1 MLPRPS
7 FWPASAF
14 SMSAS
19 RLLDRIAI
27 SLSAICIVHCLAVP
41 LVIAVLPIAVLGFGG
56 DSHFHEAILWLV
68 VPVSVV
74 GLIMGFREH
83 HRAQIAVT
91 GILGMAVI
99 AYASIYGHGQW
110 ALSIE
115 ILVSLLGSSLLAGA
129 HWANFVVVR
138 KVHVHHHHHH
148 HC

>member
-1 MLPRPS
+1 MLPGPS
-7 FWPASAF
+7 PWPAPAIP
-14 SMSAS
+14 MSAS

-27 SLSAICIVHCLAVP
+27 SLSAICIVHCLSVP
-41 LVIAVLPIAVLGFGG
+41 LVVAVLPIAVLGFGG
-56 DSHFHEAILWLV
+56 ESHFHAAMLWLV

-83 HRAQIAVT
+83 HRAQIVVA
-91 GILGMAVI
+91 GALGMAVI

-110 ALSIE
+110 PFSIE
-115 ILVSLLGSSLLAGA
+115 MIVSVVGSLLLAGA

-138 KVHVHHHHHH
+138 KVHVHHPHP

>member
-7 FWPASAF
+7 SWPAPAPL
-14 SMSAS
+14 MSAS

-41 LVIAVLPIAVLGFGG
+41 LVVVVLPIAVLGFGG
-56 DSHFHEAILWLV
+56 ESHFHAAMLWLV
-68 VPVSVV
+68 VPVSIV

-83 HRAQIAVT
+83 HRSGIAGA
-91 GILGMAVI
+91 GILGLAVI

-110 ALSIE
+110 PFSIE
-115 ILVSLLGSSLLAGA
+115 ILVSLFGSISLAGA

-138 KVHVHHHHHH
+138 KVHVHHSHT

>member
-7 FWPASAF
+7 SWPTPASP
-14 SMSAS
+14 MSAS

-41 LVIAVLPIAVLGFGG
+41 LAVAILPIALLGLGG
-56 DSHFHEAILWLV
+56 ESHFHAAILWLV

-83 HRAQIAVT
+83 HRARIAAT
-91 GILGMAVI
+91 GVLGMAII
-99 AYASIYGHGQW
+99 AYASVYGHGQW
-110 ALSIE
+110 PFSIE
-115 ILVSLLGSSLLAGA
+115 IIVSLLGSLLLAGA
-129 HWANFVVVR
+129 HWANFAVVR
-138 KVHVHHHHHH
+138 KVHVHHP